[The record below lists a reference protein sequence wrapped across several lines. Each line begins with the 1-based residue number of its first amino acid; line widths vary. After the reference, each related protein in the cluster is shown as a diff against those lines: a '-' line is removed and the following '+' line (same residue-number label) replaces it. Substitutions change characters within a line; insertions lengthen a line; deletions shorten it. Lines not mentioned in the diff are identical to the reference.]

1 MAVPRL
7 PRHRRRGVLFGANKE
22 GKAAEVPITVA
33 KALEEIVWLPPL
45 AEIGGIQIVDGA

>member
-1 MAVPRL
+1 M
-7 PRHRRRGVLFGANKE
+7 LFGANKE